1 MRNNFFK
8 IILTVIIATISII
21 FIMQHKGD
29 NLEIFKNTNI
39 SDSAKI
45 EKLLYLLDY
54 GKDKFTFDIRENNLN
69 VNYSIELFDYKTLEK
84 NASILFYLIA
94 DLKAINYEVNGTSY
108 SFNYDNISLIYNG
121 FSNTDIDKINKR
133 YKGKYFSNIYLGNI
147 NGNVDIFD
155 TSDLCLDNYWEVLT
169 TDDYVYYIT
178 CSEIDSV
185 IVVVDNIEYNLLVA
199 LENEIIQ
206 IEDLFKTNLKINRRS
221 VNNEDFG

>member
-21 FIMQHKGD
+21 FIMQRKGN

-39 SDSAKI
+39 NDSAKI
-45 EKLLYLLDY
+45 EKLLHLLDY
-54 GKDKFTFDIRENNLN
+54 GKDKFTFDINIDSINI
-69 VNYSIELFDYKTLEK
+69 NYSVEIFNYKTLEK
-84 NASILFYLIA
+84 NASIMFYLID
-94 DLKAINYEVNGTSY
+94 DLNTINYQINDD
-108 SFNYDNISLIYNG
+108 NYTFIYDDISLIYHD
-121 FSNTDIDKINKR
+121 FSNIDIDKINKR
-133 YKGKYFSNIYLGNI
+133 YEGKYFSYLYLGNI
-147 NGNVDIFD
+147 NGNIDIFD

-169 TDDYVYYIT
+169 ADDYVYYIT

-206 IEDLFKTNLKINRRS
+206 VDDLFKTNLKISRRS
-221 VNNEDFG
+221 VNNEDFS